1 MQQSVCFRQPLC
13 FQDFCY
19 LCNLMRYKIVLSY
32 NGSAFSGWQVQNNAP
47 SVQGVLQD
55 ALSMLLRQEIT
66 VVGAGRTDAG
76 VNARNYVAHF
86 DAGADV
92 DCGRLCFKLNA
103 VLPREIAVHSIDPA
117 ADDFHARFSAVRR
130 QYKYYIHNQKDPFN
144 DSFSWY
150 CRYPLD
156 VERMNR
162 ACGYLLG
169 VHDCSCFEK
178 KGSDNATSICEIF
191 AAHWKTVPS
200 EAGFTGDS
208 ASLRPLPSELGPLP
222 LPLSGGGQAPVNP
235 AVAGN
240 LVFTVEANR
249 FLRNMVRA
257 IVGTMVDIGRGVH
270 EPEYILEIL
279 DHGTRGDAGQSV
291 PGHALFLTR
300 IDY

>member
-1 MQQSVCFRQPLC
+1 M
-13 FQDFCY
+13 CY
-19 LCNLMRYKIVLSY
+19 LCNPMRYKIVLSY

-47 SVQGVLQD
+47 SVQGALQD

-86 DAGADV
+86 DACGDV

-103 VLPREIAVHSIDPA
+103 VLPREIAVHSIEPA
-117 ADDFHARFSAVRR
+117 ADDFHARFSATRR

-169 VHDCSCFEK
+169 VHDCRCFEK

-191 AAHWKTVPS
+191 AARWEILNS
-200 EAGFTGDS
+200 
-208 ASLRPLPSELGPLP
+208 
-222 LPLSGGGQAPVNP
+222 
-235 AVAGN
+235 N